1 MHCHLMVTHTYH
13 SIAMLHALTLSE
25 GVVIVVFISLLV
37 ILSHVIAA

>member
-25 GVVIVVFISLLV
+25 GVVIVVDINTMIKATWV
-37 ILSHVIAA
+37 